1 MSINILK
8 TKVYN
13 GKNEPRVPC
22 QIPWLHPVLQD
33 AFKIV
38 LDQATYELT
47 YIEINICKLLFLAAS
62 QLDLQ
67 GPHKIVMIC

>member
-38 LDQATYELT
+38 LDQAFDELT
-47 YIEINICKLLFLAAS
+47 YLEINLSFYFWQQVSWIFKGHIRL
-62 QLDLQ
+62 
-67 GPHKIVMIC
+67 